1 MTSLDDTTFRI
12 EFHRCLDGIVYTYEP
27 AGLRNHRPCWRR
39 VDLALHLHWTD
50 RSGWIISDEAGVVL
64 SRPWDF
70 ERDEQGP
77 LPPEGIWVSRKNA
90 KSYVYEHRHVRA
102 P

>member
-1 MTSLDDTTFRI
+1 MTNLDDATFRI
-12 EFHRCLDGIVYTYEP
+12 EFHRCLDGVVYSYKP
-27 AGLRNHRPCWRR
+27 AGVRNHRPCWRR

-50 RSGWIISDEAGVVL
+50 RSGWIISDEAGAVL

-77 LPPEGIWVSRKNA
+77 LPPEGIWVSRKHA

-102 P
+102 L